1 MDYINQIGPIYC
13 QEVLQTKYNFY
24 VSKEAVQVT
33 INRLTNQIWKLIP
46 MRENNEDWKT
56 QLRTVIVEIAG
67 INEVFQLKPEY
78 IQILTNLEGL
88 LVSDTEFYLY
98 RKMVFSTLRLLQ
110 ELVK

>member
-1 MDYINQIGPIYC
+1 MDCINQIGPAYC
-13 QEVLQTKYNFY
+13 QEVLQTKYNFC
-24 VSKEAVQVT
+24 VSKEVVQIT